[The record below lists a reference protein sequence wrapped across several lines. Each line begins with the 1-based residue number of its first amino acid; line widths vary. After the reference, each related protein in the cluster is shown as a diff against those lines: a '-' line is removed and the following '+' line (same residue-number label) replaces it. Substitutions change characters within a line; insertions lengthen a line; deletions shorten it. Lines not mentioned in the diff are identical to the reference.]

1 MVEQKRFALFLATS
15 DSEFVKKTYKGYFN
29 VFVSTFGE
37 EGEQWDLFRVI
48 DGEFPEEKDLDKYD
62 GFIISG
68 SLHDAFGDADWIVKL
83 CSLCEKLDDMKKKV
97 LGICFGHQILCR
109 IKGGKIGRASRG
121 ADMGLRSIT
130 MAKDAMKPPGG
141 YFGDNKMIPDS
152 LAIIKCHQDEVLEL
166 PESATLLAYS
176 DKCNVEMAS
185 FGNHFLCIQ
194 GHPEYNKEILFEII
208 DRVVNMKLM
217 EQDCADRAKETME
230 NAEPDRKQWQTLCKS
245 FLKGRSEQV

>member
-1 MVEQKRFALFLATS
+1 MVEQKKRFALFLATC
-15 DSEFVKKTYKGYFN
+15 DSSFVKKTYGGYFN

-37 EGEQWDLFRVI
+37 DGEQWDLFRVI
-48 DGEFPEEKDLDKYD
+48 DGEFPDDKDLEKYD
-62 GFIISG
+62 GFVISG

-83 CSLCEKLDDMKKKV
+83 CSLCQKLDVMKKKV
-97 LGICFGHQILCR
+97 LGICFGHQILSR

-130 MAKDAMKPPGG
+130 IAKDAVKPGG
-141 YFGDNKMIPDS
+141 YFGNQIPKS

-176 DKCNVEMAS
+176 DQCNVEMCS
-185 FGNHFLCIQ
+185 IGNHFLSIQ

-217 EQDCADRAKETME
+217 EQDVVDKAKATME
-230 NAEPDRKQWQTLCKS
+230 DAEPDRKQWQTLCKN

>member
-1 MVEQKRFALFLATS
+1 MVEQKRFALFLATC
-15 DSEFVKKTYKGYFN
+15 DSTLVKKTYGGYFN

-37 EGEQWDLFRVI
+37 EGEHWDLFRVI

-68 SLHDAFGDADWIVKL
+68 SLHDAFGDDDWIIKL
-83 CSLCEKLDDMKKKV
+83 CTLCQKLDDMKKKV
-97 LGICFGHQILCR
+97 LGICFGHQILSR
-109 IKGGKIGRASRG
+109 IKGGKIGRARRG

-130 MAKDAMKPPGG
+130 IATDSVKPGG
-141 YFGDNKMIPDS
+141 YFGDKTPNS

-176 DKCNVEMAS
+176 DKYNVEMAS
-185 FGNHFLCIQ
+185 FGDHFLSIQ

-208 DRVVNMKLM
+208 DRVVSLKLM
-217 EQDCADRAKETME
+217 EQDLADKAKATME
-230 NAEPDRKQWQTLCKS
+230 DAEPDRKQWQTLCKN
-245 FLKGRSEQV
+245 FLKGRTDQL